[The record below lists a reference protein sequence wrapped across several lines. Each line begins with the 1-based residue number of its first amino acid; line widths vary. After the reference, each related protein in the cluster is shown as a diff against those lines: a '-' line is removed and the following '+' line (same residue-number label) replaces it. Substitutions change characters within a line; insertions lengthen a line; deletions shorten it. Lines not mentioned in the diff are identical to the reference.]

1 MTIFSHKSGL
11 KNGNSSQGSSAEDAI
26 VPTFENCSAKTR
38 CDGTPGVSVFDH
50 CLCAGRVAECL
61 KALLSENVCR
71 ILPDASSFIVSL
83 HDIGKVSPGFQGK
96 YFLDALKQA
105 SPYWARKCESCEPN
119 HAVIGARSYMK
130 IASVEQDD
138 AIVRA
143 IACHHGTMPQ
153 NIPFNT
159 DGDRWQEER
168 ERLVAALA
176 TAFGVKGVPVFAE
189 DKNGRL
195 LAGLTCVS
203 DWIASNEE
211 CFPQDEPSPSVE
223 TVGRVLDRIG
233 FSRVFLD
240 RGKTFGDLFQDRKGS
255 PFSPRSEQ
263 KSLMD
268 VAKRPGV
275 YVMEATM
282 GAGKTEAALSVAYN
296 LISSGYNGGIYF
308 ALPTRLTSDRIYL
321 RMQEFLDRVTDDG
334 IPVRLSH
341 GRAWLENYQVEGV
354 GSEGRELPSWFA
366 PSKRGLLYPF
376 AVGTIDQALLATMN
390 VRHSFVRL
398 FGLAGKVVILDE
410 VHSYDMYTGSL
421 VESLVRDLRQVGC
434 TVIILSA
441 TLTAKKRDALL
452 GCLTPVDAPYP
463 LVSGNVNGRLVL
475 DAPRVDAIEKRVSLH
490 RLEGVQGVVD
500 EALLRARAG
509 CNVLC
514 VVNTV
519 RQAQRWY
526 RLMKAAMPEGGVRV
540 GLLHSRFPDFRRAE
554 IEDDWMLAL
563 GKGCES
569 RPHGSI
575 LISTQ
580 IVEQSVD
587 IDTDYLITEL
597 APIDM
602 LFQRMGRLWRHE
614 REVRPVAEPICALAF
629 DGTQPDSLGV
639 SEDSFRASIGAGSC
653 CVYAPYVL
661 LRTLRVLVGRDGLS
675 IPRDMRTLLE
685 AVYAEQ
691 VEEPNSAAAQFKDEL
706 EKTRREMEG
715 AAAAAGAGV
724 TSLPAR
730 DDSENAPP
738 TRYGSRRTI
747 ALLLVRSCDDGVGCG
762 KARVELLNGEC
773 VCVDRLRRDFSVTKA
788 LYANTVSVPVSKVL
802 GNQSREYEYKLL
814 GCHFHAGEMPLLCR
828 VEQDGRLMS
837 VGTGAD
843 LGLTYRD
850 DMGVFEAEHLEENAG
865 LENPSTD
872 EQSSFDLGGADW

>member
-1 MTIFSHKSGL
+1 MTIFSKIKSNPFPDASDGL
-11 KNGNSSQGSSAEDAI
+11 DEV
-26 VPTFENCSAKTR
+26 VPAFDKYPAKTR
-38 CDGTPGVSVFDH
+38 EDGTPGISVLDH
-50 CLCAGRVAECL
+50 CLCAGRVAEYLRSLLPETVCCL
-61 KALLSENVCR
+61 
-71 ILPDASSFIVSL
+71 LPDETPYFVSL

-96 YFLDALKQA
+96 YFLSLLKRS
-105 SPYWARKCESCEPN
+105 SPHWAQKCNTCETN
-119 HAVIGARSYMK
+119 HADVGARAYMK
-130 IASVEQDD
+130 IASVDQDD
-138 AIVRA
+138 AVVRA

-176 TAFGVKGVPVFAE
+176 TAFGVQGVTVYAK

-211 CFPQDEPSPSVE
+211 YFPQNEPSPSVE
-223 TVGRVLDRIG
+223 TVGRVLGQIG
-233 FSRVFLD
+233 FSRVSMI
-240 RGKTFGDLFQDRKGS
+240 RGKSFGDLFQDRKGS

-263 KSLMD
+263 KSLMN
-268 VAKRPGV
+268 VASSPGV

-296 LISSGYNGGIYF
+296 LISSGYNAGIYF

-321 RMQEFLDRVTDDG
+321 RVQEFLDRVTDDG
-334 IPVRLSH
+334 VPVRLSH
-341 GRAWLENYQVEGV
+341 GRAWLENYQVGGV

-421 VESLVRDLRQVGC
+421 VESLVHDLRQVGC

-490 RLEGVQGVVD
+490 RLDGVQGVVD
-500 EALLRARAG
+500 EALLRASAG

-514 VVNTV
+514 VANSV

-526 RLMKAAMPEGGVRV
+526 RLMKAAMPEGGVMV

-563 GKGCES
+563 GKGDAN

-587 IDTDYLITEL
+587 IDADYLITEL

-614 REVRPVAEPICALAF
+614 RGVRPVAEPICALAF

-639 SEDSFRASIGAGSC
+639 SEDAFRASIGAGSC

-691 VEEPNSAAAQFKDEL
+691 TEEPNSAAAQFKDEL

-715 AAAAAGAGV
+715 AAAAAGVAV

-730 DDSENAPP
+730 DDSENTPP

-762 KARVELLNGEC
+762 KARIELLNGEC

-802 GNQSREYEYKLL
+802 GNQSREYEHKLL

-828 VEQDGRLMS
+828 VEPDGRLMS

-850 DMGVFEAEHLEENAG
+850 DIGVFEAERLEENAG
-865 LENPSTD
+865 LENPSAD
-872 EQSSFDLGGADW
+872 EQASFDLGGADW